1 MKSYKEGHLP
11 ITLSSFDEILSAA
24 LDLEPKL
31 RAMLAA
37 HLLESL
43 DDSEQVEI
51 DSAWSEEVERRIREI
66 DEGRVELIPGEEVL
80 AELRSRF
87 K

>member
-1 MKSYKEGHLP
+1 MKSYKEN
-11 ITLSSFDEILSAA
+11 LSEHSYSLDEVFRAA
-24 LDLEPKL
+24 LDLPPEA
-31 RAMLAA
+31 RARLAGV
-37 HLLESL
+37 LLESL
-43 DDSEQVEI
+43 DDSEQTDL
-51 DSAWSEEVERRIREI
+51 DSAWSEEIERRIRDI

>member
-1 MKSYKEGHLP
+1 MKSYKEQLP
-11 ITLSSFDEILSAA
+11 RTLSSFDEILSAA
-24 LDLEPKL
+24 LDLPPNV
-31 RAMLAA
+31 RATLAG

-51 DSAWSEEVERRIREI
+51 DAVWSQEVERRIREI